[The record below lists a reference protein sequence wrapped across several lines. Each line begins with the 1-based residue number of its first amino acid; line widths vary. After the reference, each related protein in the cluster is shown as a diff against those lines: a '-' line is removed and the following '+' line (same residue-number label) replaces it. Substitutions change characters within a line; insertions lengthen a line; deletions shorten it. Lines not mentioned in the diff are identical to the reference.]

1 MPNAGECMSRKTIAL
16 MLACGFMAS
25 CGGGNSDPDTTING
39 VTDTE
44 IVIGSFADLSG
55 PAALLGLDAVNGA
68 RQRFD
73 EINAAGGIHGR
84 KIRFVVEDTQYQLPK
99 AIQAV
104 NKLVNRDKIFAMFL
118 GLGTPMNNAVMQT
131 LFDANVPNIFPI
143 SGARQMVVPFRP
155 MMFTARGVYYD
166 EIRAGV
172 RYFVEERGAENICVM
187 YQDTDYGV
195 EILEAAQDQAKEMGI
210 EIAAVSA
217 HKPTDTEFTAA
228 VLRVRNSG
236 CKTIMLGT
244 IYKDTILIFEAARK
258 IGWDDVAF
266 VGQNASYSKA
276 VASAESGA
284 AEGYYAFV
292 HIAEIYGDD
301 EMSPDVARWYKSFK
315 ESFGSEP
322 GYTAIEGYRN
332 ADALAIALQN
342 AGRDLDPDALIR
354 SLESMSDYQDIFGYH
369 LTFGPG
375 DHKGVDE
382 SILTTVKDGRW
393 VILEESIR
401 Y

>member
-1 MPNAGECMSRKTIAL
+1 MSRKLLAL
-16 MLACGFMAS
+16 TMAFALLSS
-25 CGGGNSDPDTTING
+25 CGGGSSDGDISTRG
-39 VTDTE
+39 VTDAE
-44 IVIGSFADLSG
+44 IVIGTFADLSG

-68 RQRFD
+68 RLRFD
-73 EINAAGGIHGR
+73 EVNAAGGIHGR
-84 KIRFVVEDTQYQLPK
+84 KIRFIAEDTQYQLPK

-155 MMFTARGVYYD
+155 MMFTARGMYYD

-172 RYFVEERGAENICVM
+172 RYFVEQRGAESICVM
-187 YQDTDYGV
+187 YQDTDYGI
-195 EILEAAQDQAKEMGI
+195 EILEAAQDQAQAMGI
-210 EIAAVSA
+210 EIAAVSG

-236 CKTIMLGT
+236 CKTVMLGT

-276 VASAESGA
+276 VAAAESGA

-292 HIAEIYGDD
+292 HIAIVYGDD
-301 EMSPDVARWYKSFK
+301 DMSSEVAHWFNSFTDR
-315 ESFGSEP
+315 FGKEP
-322 GYTAIEGYRN
+322 GYAAIEGYRN
-332 ADALAIALQN
+332 ADALTVALQN
-342 AGRDLDPDALIR
+342 AGRDLNPGSLIGAL
-354 SLESMSDYQDIFGYH
+354 EAMTDYQDIFGYH
-369 LTFGPG
+369 LTFGPD

-382 SILTTVKDGRW
+382 SILMTVKDGRW
-393 VILEESIR
+393 VKLEESIR

>member
-1 MPNAGECMSRKTIAL
+1 MFRKIIAVSLAISLLSSCAGE
-16 MLACGFMAS
+16 
-25 CGGGNSDPDTTING
+25 SDEGESTVNG
-39 VTDTE
+39 VSDSE

-68 RQRFD
+68 RLRFD
-73 EINAAGGIHGR
+73 EINEAGGIHGR
-84 KIRFVVEDTQYQLPK
+84 KIRFIVEDTQYQLPK

-143 SGARQMVVPFRP
+143 SGGRQMVVPFRSL
-155 MMFTARGVYYD
+155 MFTARGVYYD

-172 RYFVEERGAENICVM
+172 RYFVEERGAESICVM
-187 YQDTDYGV
+187 YQDSDYGN
-195 EILEAAQDQAKEMGI
+195 EILDAATDQAAEMGV
-210 EIAAVSA
+210 EIAAVSG
-217 HKPTDTEFTAA
+217 HKATDTEFTAS

-236 CKTIMLGT
+236 CKTVMLGT

-258 IGWDDVAF
+258 IGWDDVSF
-266 VGQNASYSKA
+266 VGQNASYSRA

-292 HIAEIYGDD
+292 HIAVVYGDD
-301 EMSPDVARWYKSFK
+301 DMSEDVARWYKSYTDT
-315 ESFGSEP
+315 FGSEP
-322 GYTAIEGYRN
+322 GYAAVEGYRN
-332 ADALAIALQN
+332 ADILGVALQN
-342 AGRDLDPDALIR
+342 AGRELDVDALIGG
-354 SLESMSDYQDIFGYH
+354 LEAMTDYEDIFGYH
-369 LTFGPG
+369 LTFGPD

-382 SILTTVKDGRW
+382 SILMTVKDGRW
-393 VILEESIR
+393 VRLEESIR

>member
-1 MPNAGECMSRKTIAL
+1 MFRKLLVITLIVG
-16 MLACGFMAS
+16 LASS
-25 CGGGNSDPDTTING
+25 CSGDNGDNDTSVNG

-44 IVIGSFADLSG
+44 ILIGSFADLSG

-68 RQRFD
+68 RLRFD
-73 EINAAGGIHGR
+73 EVNAAGGVHGR
-84 KIRFVVEDTQYQLPK
+84 KIRFIAEDTQYQLPK

-143 SGARQMVVPFRP
+143 SGGRQMVVPFRP
-155 MMFTARGVYYD
+155 LMFTARGVYYD

-172 RYFVEERGAENICVM
+172 RYFVEERGAESICVM
-187 YQDTDYGV
+187 YQDSDYGN
-195 EILEAAQDQAKEMGI
+195 EILDAARDQAEAMGI
-210 EIAAVSA
+210 EIAAVSG
-217 HKPTDTEFTAA
+217 HKATDTEFTAA

-236 CKTIMLGT
+236 CNTVMLGT

-258 IGWDDVAF
+258 IGWDEVAF

-276 VASAESGA
+276 VASAKSGA

-292 HIAEIYGDD
+292 HIAVVYGDD
-301 EMSPDVARWYKSFK
+301 DMNSEVAHWFKSFVDTY
-315 ESFGSEP
+315 GSEP
-322 GYTAIEGYRN
+322 GYAAIEGYRN
-332 ADALAIALQN
+332 ADALVVALRN
-342 AGRDLDPDALIR
+342 AGRELDPEGLIR
-354 SLESMSDYQDIFGYH
+354 GLESMTDYQDIFGYH
-369 LTFGPG
+369 LTFGPD

-382 SILTTVKDGRW
+382 SILMTVKDGRW
-393 VILEESIR
+393 VKLEESIR

>member
-1 MPNAGECMSRKTIAL
+1 MFRKI
-16 MLACGFMAS
+16 LAVSLAFGLVTS
-25 CGGGNSDPDTTING
+25 CGGKSDEGASTVNG
-39 VTDTE
+39 VSDSE

-68 RQRFD
+68 RLRFD

-84 KIRFVVEDTQYQLPK
+84 KIRFIAEDTQYQLPK

-143 SGARQMVVPFRP
+143 SGGRQMVVPFRP
-155 MMFTARGVYYD
+155 LMFTARGVYYD

-172 RYFVEERGAENICVM
+172 RYFVEERGAESICVM
-187 YQDTDYGV
+187 YQDSDYGN
-195 EILEAAQDQAKEMGI
+195 EILDAATDQAAEMGI
-210 EIAAVSA
+210 EIAAVSG
-217 HKPTDTEFTAA
+217 HKATDTEFTAS

-236 CKTIMLGT
+236 CKTVMLGT

-266 VGQNASYSKA
+266 VGQNASYSRA

-292 HIAEIYGDD
+292 HIAVVYGDE
-301 EMSPDVARWYKSFK
+301 EMSPEVARWY
-315 ESFGSEP
+315 ESFTETFGREP
-322 GYTAIEGYRN
+322 GYAAIEGYRN
-332 ADALAIALQN
+332 ADALAVALEN
-342 AGRDLDPDALIR
+342 AGRDLNVDALIGG
-354 SLESMSDYQDIFGYH
+354 LEAMKDYQDIFGYH
-369 LTFGPG
+369 LTFGPD

-382 SILTTVKDGRW
+382 SILMTVKDGRW
-393 VILEESIR
+393 VKLEESIR

>member
-1 MPNAGECMSRKTIAL
+1 MFRKLLVLTLTI
-16 MLACGFMAS
+16 GFVSS
-25 CGGGNSDPDTTING
+25 CGGDNSDSGTSVNG

-44 IVIGSFADLSG
+44 VLIGSFADLSG

-68 RQRFD
+68 RLRFD
-73 EINAAGGIHGR
+73 EVNAAGGIHGR
-84 KIRFVVEDTQYQLPK
+84 KIRFIAEDMQYQLPK

-143 SGARQMVVPFRP
+143 SGGRQMVVPFRP
-155 MMFTARGVYYD
+155 LMFTARGVYYD

-172 RYFVEERGAENICVM
+172 RYFVEERGAESICVM
-187 YQDTDYGV
+187 YQDSDYGN
-195 EILEAAQDQAKEMGI
+195 EILDAARDQAEAMGI
-210 EIAAVSA
+210 EVAGVSG
-217 HKPTDTEFTAA
+217 HKATDTEFTAA
-228 VLRVRNSG
+228 LLRVRNSG
-236 CKTIMLGT
+236 CNTVMLGT

-292 HIAEIYGDD
+292 HIAVIYGDD
-301 EMSPDVARWYKSFK
+301 DMNPEVAHWFKSFTDTY
-315 ESFGSEP
+315 GSEP
-322 GYTAIEGYRN
+322 GYAAIEGYRN
-332 ADALAIALQN
+332 ADALVVALQN
-342 AGRDLDPDALIR
+342 AGRELDPDALVR
-354 SLESMSDYQDIFGYH
+354 GLESMTDYQDIFGYQ
-369 LTFGPG
+369 LTFGSD

-382 SILTTVKDGRW
+382 SILMTVKDGRW
-393 VILEESIR
+393 VKLEESIR

>member
-1 MPNAGECMSRKTIAL
+1 MSRKLLAL
-16 MLACGFMAS
+16 TMAFALLSS
-25 CGGGNSDPDTTING
+25 CGGGSSDGDISTRG
-39 VTDTE
+39 VTDAE
-44 IVIGSFADLSG
+44 IVIGTFADLSG

-68 RQRFD
+68 RLRFD
-73 EINAAGGIHGR
+73 EVNAAGGIHGR
-84 KIRFVVEDTQYQLPK
+84 KIRFIAEDTQYQLPK

-155 MMFTARGVYYD
+155 MMFTARGMYYD

-172 RYFVEERGAENICVM
+172 RYFVEQRGAESICVM
-187 YQDTDYGV
+187 YQDTDYGI
-195 EILEAAQDQAKEMGI
+195 EILEAAQDQAQAMGI
-210 EIAAVSA
+210 EIAAVSG

-236 CKTIMLGT
+236 CKTVMLGT

-276 VASAESGA
+276 VAAAKSGA

-292 HIAEIYGDD
+292 HIAIVYGDD
-301 EMSPDVARWYKSFK
+301 DMSSEVAHWFNSFTDR
-315 ESFGSEP
+315 FGKEP
-322 GYTAIEGYRN
+322 GYAAIEGYRN
-332 ADALAIALQN
+332 ADALTVALQN
-342 AGRDLDPDALIR
+342 AGRDLNPGSLIGAL
-354 SLESMSDYQDIFGYH
+354 EAMTDYQDIFGYH
-369 LTFGPG
+369 LTFGPD

-382 SILTTVKDGRW
+382 SILMTVKDGRW
-393 VILEESIR
+393 VKLEESIR

>member
-1 MPNAGECMSRKTIAL
+1 MFRKILAVSLAISLLSSCAGE
-16 MLACGFMAS
+16 
-25 CGGGNSDPDTTING
+25 SDEGTSTVNG
-39 VTDTE
+39 VSDSE

-68 RQRFD
+68 RLRFD

-84 KIRFVVEDTQYQLPK
+84 KIRFIVEDTQYQLPK

-143 SGARQMVVPFRP
+143 SGGRQMVVPFRP
-155 MMFTARGVYYD
+155 LMFTARGVYYD

-172 RYFVEERGAENICVM
+172 RYFVEERGAESICVM
-187 YQDTDYGV
+187 YQDSDYGN
-195 EILEAAQDQAKEMGI
+195 EILDAATDQAAEMGV
-210 EIAAVSA
+210 EIAAVSG
-217 HKPTDTEFTAA
+217 HKATDTEFTAS

-236 CKTIMLGT
+236 CKTVMLGT

-258 IGWDDVAF
+258 IGWDDVSF
-266 VGQNASYSKA
+266 VGQNASYSRA

-292 HIAEIYGDD
+292 HIAVVYGDD
-301 EMSPDVARWYKSFK
+301 DMSEEVARWYKSYTDT
-315 ESFGSEP
+315 FGREP
-322 GYTAIEGYRN
+322 GYAAVEGYRN
-332 ADALAIALQN
+332 ADILGVALQN
-342 AGRDLDPDALIR
+342 AGRELDVDALIGG
-354 SLESMSDYQDIFGYH
+354 LEAMTDYEDIFGYH
-369 LTFGPG
+369 LTFGPD

-382 SILTTVKDGRW
+382 SILMTVKDGRW
-393 VILEESIR
+393 VRLEESIR

>member
-1 MPNAGECMSRKTIAL
+1 MCRKLLAL
-16 MLACGFMAS
+16 MMVLGFLSS
-25 CGGGNSDPDTTING
+25 CGGGSSDGDTSTRG
-39 VTDTE
+39 VTDAE
-44 IVIGSFADLSG
+44 IVIGTFADLSG

-68 RQRFD
+68 RLRFD

-84 KIRFVVEDTQYQLPK
+84 KIRFIAEDTQYQLPK

-104 NKLVNRDKIFAMFL
+104 NKLLNRDKIFAMFL

-143 SGARQMVVPFRP
+143 SGARQMVIPFRP
-155 MMFTARGVYYD
+155 MMFTARGMYYD

-172 RYFVEERGAENICVM
+172 RYFVEERGAESICVM
-187 YQDTDYGV
+187 YQDTDYGI
-195 EILEAAQDQAKEMGI
+195 EILEAAQDQAKAMGI
-210 EIAAVSA
+210 EIAAVSG

-236 CKTIMLGT
+236 CKTVMLGT

-258 IGWDDVAF
+258 IGWDEVAF

-276 VASAESGA
+276 VAAAESGA

-292 HIAEIYGDD
+292 HIAIIYGDD
-301 EMSPDVARWYKSFK
+301 DMSSEVAHWFKSFTNT
-315 ESFGSEP
+315 FGKEP
-322 GYTAIEGYRN
+322 GYAAIEGYRN
-332 ADALAIALQN
+332 ADALTIALQN
-342 AGRDLDPDALIR
+342 AGRELNPGSLIDG
-354 SLESMSDYQDIFGYH
+354 LEAMTDYQDIFGYH
-369 LTFGPG
+369 LTFGPD

-382 SILTTVKDGRW
+382 SILMTVKDGRW
-393 VILEESIR
+393 VKLEESIR